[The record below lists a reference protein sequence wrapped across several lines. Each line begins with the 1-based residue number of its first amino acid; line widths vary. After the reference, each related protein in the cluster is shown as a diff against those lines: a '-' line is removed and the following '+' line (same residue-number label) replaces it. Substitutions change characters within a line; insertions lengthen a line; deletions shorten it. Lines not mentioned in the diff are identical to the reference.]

1 MSERDYYEV
10 LGVNKGDDTKIIKKA
25 YKRLA
30 MKHHPDRN
38 KDNKE
43 TATKNITKTAA
54 ATEWITTTK
63 TTITCITI
71 HTCMTK
77 LVVSLAFLMRV
88 AMALAM
94 RLMPVHKMLMW

>member
-43 TATKNITKTAA
+43 TAEKTRKAKNP
-54 ATEWITTTK
+54 
-63 TTITCITI
+63 
-71 HTCMTK
+71 
-77 LVVSLAFLMRV
+77 L
-88 AMALAM
+88 
-94 RLMPVHKMLMW
+94 